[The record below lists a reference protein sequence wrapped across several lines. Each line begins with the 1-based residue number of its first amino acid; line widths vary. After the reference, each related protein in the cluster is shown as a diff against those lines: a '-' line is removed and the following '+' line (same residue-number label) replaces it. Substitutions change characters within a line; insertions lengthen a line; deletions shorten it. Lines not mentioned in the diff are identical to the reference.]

1 MHEVAF
7 KMWYLLYNMALVIGA
22 PFIVVALFLKK
33 RCRRGFTQR
42 VGLALPKVGDPKA
55 EVLWVHA
62 VSMGEVLAIISF
74 VSAIH
79 KAYPEL
85 KIIISTV
92 TETGRE
98 SVENRLMGIAQH
110 CYLPLDWPWTVRR
123 FIKHVRPKFF
133 IVIETELWP
142 NLLKELHANGVSAA
156 LVNGRLSTRSF
167 YRYLHVKSFM
177 KEVLGCFNLC
187 LVQSDRDAQRM
198 IELGANPEHV
208 HRTGNMKFDIELAV
222 LDGQSKPVTFELLGL
237 HPYEALVVA
246 GSTHSKEEGVLL
258 SSYKEILSIHAN
270 VVLLI
275 APRHIERSDEVVET
289 IKSFGFEAV
298 RRSTIEDNGKRLLSK
313 NGKARVILLDTRGE
327 LASVY
332 ALAKVTFVGGTF
344 VPVGGHNLLEPASWG
359 KPVLFGPFTDHCQEI
374 ANLLLESKGGKKVR
388 DASEMA
394 SLIVSILDDE
404 DLACRMGRSA
414 RQVVLENQG
423 VVKRNVELLQ
433 LLLQSQS

>member
-1 MHEVAF
+1 
-7 KMWYLLYNMALVIGA
+7 MWYFLYNIALVVGA
-22 PFIVVALFLKK
+22 PLIVVALFLKK
-33 RCRRGFTQR
+33 RCRRGFAQR
-42 VGLALPKVGDPKA
+42 VGLTLPQVSDPQG

-62 VSMGEVLAIISF
+62 VSMGEVLAIVSF

-79 KAYPEL
+79 KVYPEL

-110 CYLPLDWPWTVRR
+110 CYLPLDWSWTVRR
-123 FIKHVRPKFF
+123 FIRHVRPKSF

-142 NLLKELHANGVSAA
+142 NLLKELHAKGVSAV

-167 YRYLHVKSFM
+167 HRYLRVRSFV
-177 KEVLGCFNLC
+177 KEVLSCFNLC

-198 IELGANPEHV
+198 IELGADPEIV
-208 HRTGNMKFDIELAV
+208 HRTGNMKFDTELAG
-222 LDGQSKPVTFELLGL
+222 LDGRSKPVTFQFLGL
-237 HPYEALVVA
+237 HPYEVLVVA
-246 GSTHSKEEGVLL
+246 GSTHPKEEGVLL
-258 SSYKEILSIHAN
+258 ASYKEILSIHSN
-270 VVLLI
+270 VVLLM

-289 IKSFGFEAV
+289 IESFGFEAV
-298 RRSTIEDNGKRLLSK
+298 RRSTKEQNLKRSIPQ
-313 NGKARVILLDTRGE
+313 NGKARVIVLDTRGE

-374 ANLLLESKGGKKVR
+374 ANLLLESEGGKKVH
-388 DASEMA
+388 DANEMA
-394 SLIVSILDDE
+394 SLIVSILDDQK
-404 DLACRMGRSA
+404 LACRMGRSA

-423 VVKRNVELLQ
+423 VVKRNVEFLQ
-433 LLLQSQS
+433 LLLRSLA